1 MTGFEPL
8 SSEANA
14 KKFFL
19 LRNSNCVVG
28 HSISERM
35 KYCVVEPR
43 ERERE
48 RFPQYTMLSSLNAER
63 KKANGK

>member
-48 RFPQYTMLSSLNAER
+48 IPTIHNAQ
-63 KKANGK
+63 